1 MLRHGL
7 PIRQAVLL
15 FHPGSASFV
24 QYNFFLPGF
33 QRKISSHFHFHTF
46 LIPFALQQLPNL
58 PLQNSHVQNVLQHQI
73 PYRKGNLPDDFLSLH
88 IHVQRQSGILHRI
101 FLSLDPY
108 DLFCTLGFLLCT
120 PLQLHYLT
128 CLCPPFYFLLVEQY
142 SPNGVSFN
150 KG

>member
-24 QYNFFLPGF
+24 QYNFFLPGC
-33 QRKISSHFHFHTF
+33 RRNISSHFHFHTF
-46 LIPFALQQLPNL
+46 LIPFVLQQLPNRL
-58 PLQNSHVQNVLQHQI
+58 LQNFHVQNVLQHQI
-73 PYRKGNLPDDFLSLH
+73 PCRQGSLPDDFLFLH

-108 DLFCTLGFLLCT
+108 DLFCTLGFLLFT
-120 PLQLHYLT
+120 PLQLPCLTYLY
-128 CLCPPFYFLLVEQY
+128 PPYSLLDLFIY
-142 SPNGVSFN
+142 KIYN
-150 KG
+150 